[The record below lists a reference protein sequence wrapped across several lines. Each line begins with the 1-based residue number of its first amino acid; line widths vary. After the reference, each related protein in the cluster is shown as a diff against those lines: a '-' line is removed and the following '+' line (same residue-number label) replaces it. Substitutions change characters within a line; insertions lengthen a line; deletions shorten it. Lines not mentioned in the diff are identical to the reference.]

1 MTFIPTLQDLWGVGC
16 GAVIG
21 FVLGVFGGG
30 GSILAVPLL
39 VYGVGVADPH
49 VAIGTSALAVATNAL
64 VGLRLNWLRGTIRW
78 RYGAI
83 FASTGMVGS
92 FVGAFLGR
100 RFDGTKLL
108 SGFAIL
114 MILVGLIMFRKK
126 PSDSPH
132 AAAGHSLPATR
143 LLIYGFGAGLLS
155 GFFGIGGGF
164 LIVPGLTQS
173 TGMSMLNAVGTSF
186 LPILV
191 FGSTTA
197 ATYAVSGL
205 VEWRIAGTFILGGAL
220 GTHMGV
226 AAAQRLARKRG
237 ALERRFALLIF
248 IVAGYIL
255 WKSLQAQL
263 A

>member
-1 MTFIPTLQDLWGVGC
+1 MNFIPTFQDLWGVGC
-16 GAVIG
+16 GAIIG
-21 FVLGVFGGG
+21 LVLGVFGGG
-30 GSILAVPLL
+30 GAILAVPLL
-39 VYGVGVADPH
+39 IYGVGVADPH

-83 FASTGMVGS
+83 FASTGMLGS
-92 FVGAFLGR
+92 FAGAFLGR

-108 SGFAIL
+108 SGFSFL
-114 MILVGLIMFRKK
+114 MVLVGLLMLRKK
-126 PSDSPH
+126 PLDSSH
-132 AAAGHSLPATR
+132 AAAGHGLPATR
-143 LLIYGFGAGLLS
+143 LLIYGFGTGLLS

-164 LIVPGLTQS
+164 LIVPGLIQS

-197 ATYAVSGL
+197 ATYAMSGL

-220 GTHMGV
+220 GTSIGV
-226 AAAQRLARKRG
+226 SAAQRLARKHG
-237 ALERRFALLIF
+237 DSRRMFALLIF
-248 IVAGYIL
+248 IAAGYIL
-255 WKSLQAQL
+255 WKGFQA
-263 A
+263 